1 MVILMNKNFEY
12 FKVLEALGDGVICL
26 NELNTVEY
34 INKKAME
41 IIEKHVVLGVNM
53 HIREVFDIQTEQ
65 NGLIIMKILDQVR
78 KSGKT
83 RGLERNSFIEITRK
97 RKKYISAS
105 ISKIENEDGNNLI
118 VISFRDITNLR
129 DLEYD
134 NLEKNK
140 NLEIIFDS
148 LPLGILIV
156 NKNAKAIQVNPYI
169 EKNFKYKKLKTE
181 ERYIG
186 NILDCPNAKNSVCGK
201 SEECEKCIIRNNIF
215 QFDIERENVKTIKVR
230 MDHYDENVENHK
242 YYNIA
247 FVKIHRDGDAQ
258 TLLIIN
264 DITEQTTYEKQ
275 INEAREKAEEANRM
289 KSEFLSNM
297 SHEIRTPLNG
307 IIGMIDLTRRELKDS
322 ELIENLDT
330 VKISS
335 LNLLEIINSVLDISK
350 IEAGKFEL
358 HYRNFDLNIMLDEIR
373 KENNPKAAKKNL
385 KLFIDD
391 FDYVNSFIFA
401 DQIRLKQVLSNLID
415 NAIKFTDRGKV
426 HLWNRF
432 ELLDEN
438 SVSIEFHVKDTG
450 IGINEVYK
458 DIIFESFTQADGSF
472 TRQRGGTGLGLAI
485 CKNIVEKM
493 GGDLECE
500 SKLNVGTD
508 FFFSITVDL
517 CIGKEK
523 SDEDRIFVKYGD
535 EEEQERNRKIN
546 GKVLLVEDDIINQKV
561 IKKQLEIDGYRVEV
575 AVNGAEAVKKFESKS
590 IYDLILMDIQMPIMS
605 GIEATDII
613 RKSKK
618 GKNIPIIALTA
629 LALKNDRDEIMK
641 HEFDM
646 FISKPVQLSEFS
658 KKVKKAINEKKMHYS
673 ITHVKN
679 ILKEIRELFN
689 KSNIGKMEEKVS
701 ELVTYF
707 EIADIEEL
715 KLMAF
720 SIELDIRKE
729 KFDLINEKINRLE
742 DRLNISI
749 S

>member
-1 MVILMNKNFEY
+1 MNKNFDY

-53 HIREVFDIQTEQ
+53 HIREVFDVQ
-65 NGLIIMKILDQVR
+65 NDENGFIIMKILDQVR
-78 KSGKT
+78 RTGKT
-83 RGLERNSFIEITRK
+83 RGLERNSYLEITRK

-105 ISKIENEDGNNLI
+105 ISRIESQDGNNLI

-129 DLEYD
+129 VLEYD
-134 NLEKNK
+134 NIEKNK
-140 NLEIIFDS
+140 NLELIFNS

-156 NKNAKAIQVNPYI
+156 NKGGKAVQINPYI
-169 EKNFKYKKLKTE
+169 EKNFKYKNLKE
-181 ERYIG
+181 EEKYIG
-186 NILDCPNAKNSVCGK
+186 NILECPNSKNAICGS
-201 SEECEKCIIRNNIF
+201 SEECEKCLIRNNIF
-215 QFDIERENVKTIKVR
+215 QFDIDRDTTKTIRVR
-230 MDHYDENVENHK
+230 MEHMK

-247 FVKIHRDGDAQ
+247 FVKIHREGDTQ

-275 INEAREKAEEANRM
+275 INDAREKAEEANRM

-307 IIGMIDLTRRELKDS
+307 IIGMIDLTRRELTDS

-335 LNLLEIINSVLDISK
+335 LNLLEIINSVLDLSK

-358 HYRNFDLNIMLDEIR
+358 HYRNFDLNKMLDEIR
-373 KENNPKAAKKNL
+373 KENISKAEKKNL
-385 KLFIDD
+385 KLYVDD
-391 FDYVNSFIFA
+391 FDYKNSTIFS
-401 DQIRLKQVLSNLID
+401 DPLRLRQVLSNLVD
-415 NAIKFTDRGKV
+415 NAIKFTDRGNI
-426 HLWNRF
+426 HLWNKF
-432 ELLDEN
+432 EILENN
-438 SVSIEFHVKDTG
+438 SVLIEFHVKDTG
-450 IGINEVYK
+450 IGINEAYRE
-458 DIIFESFTQADGSF
+458 IIFESFTQADGSF
-472 TRQRGGTGLGLAI
+472 TRQKGGTGLGLSI

-493 GGDLECE
+493 GGDLECDSE
-500 SKLNVGTD
+500 LNVGSD

-517 CIGKEK
+517 CIENEK
-523 SDEDRIFVKYGD
+523 NEDDKIFLKYGN
-535 EEEQERNRKIN
+535 EEEREKTKKVR
-546 GKVLLVEDDIINQKV
+546 GTVLLVEDDLINQKV
-561 IKKQLEIDGYRVEV
+561 IKKQLEIDGYKVEV
-575 AVNGAEAVKKFESKS
+575 AVNGAEAVEKFQGKNN
-590 IYDLILMDIQMPIMS
+590 YDLVLMDIQMPVMS
-605 GIEATDII
+605 GIEATDTI
-613 RKSKK
+613 RKLKK
-618 GKNIPIIALTA
+618 GKNVPIIALTA

-658 KKVKKAINEKKMHYS
+658 KKVKKVINEKKMHYS
-673 ITHVKN
+673 ISHVKTN
-679 ILKEIRELFN
+679 IKEIRELFN

-701 ELVTYF
+701 ELISYF
-707 EIADIEEL
+707 EIAEMDDL
-715 KLMAF
+715 KLLAF

-729 KFDLINEKINRLE
+729 KFDLIHDKIIRLE
-742 DRLNISI
+742 EQLNISI